1 MAITNA
7 AESASNSSSNS
18 SSSSCGA
25 QPNNRRSVRKRLVP
39 DRFGFHENE
48 DDAGHNNN
56 DADAAVDVVD
66 EKLNGS
72 AGRKRL
78 KITRKRRGVVL
89 GNTKTSNARS
99 SQQKKSLLPCWLLDL
114 PEELLD
120 NILCNYLSTATDR
133 RALSQTCNKF
143 YRLSKSDKMTQN
155 LQFLLH
161 ANDPRL
167 SNESTTALGITTGV
181 ATASQSFPIRPAASD
196 ATGANRDRASVHQA
210 STRRMVQT
218 LLPFAQHD
226 NKDALFILGLIAV
239 YVEDDLEVGLSLLQ
253 KGAALQSA
261 RCLYEL
267 GLLLMRHDKTIG
279 QDYLDQAALL
289 GHAQAQLI
297 HVSRH
302 GISKELK
309 HQAQRELWADYRIG
323 LHHLLSN
330 KPHPTRTRWGPFHC
344 DNPYCVRIH
353 YRSTRRC
360 REWLSTK
367 PRSPEW
373 LRLRPDVLQCGMDPN
388 DTHFDATEFY
398 FVHRMPTCGG
408 CRTATYCGAAC
419 QRLHWKRHKQMCR
432 VIMAN
437 NNMDDND
444 DNNDDN
450 NDNDENNNNN
460 ENN

>member
-1 MAITNA
+1 MATANA
-7 AESASNSSSNS
+7 DLASNSSS

-25 QPNNRRSVRKRLVP
+25 AQQRRSVRRRQAP
-39 DRFGFHENE
+39 DRFGFN
-48 DDAGHNNN
+48 GNNYDSRSN
-56 DADAAVDVVD
+56 GAADETVMD
-66 EKLNGS
+66 NGS
-72 AGRKRL
+72 ASRKRL
-78 KITRKRRGVVL
+78 KITRKRSGVVVS
-89 GNTKTSNARS
+89 TKTPNTRR
-99 SQQKKSLLPCWLLDL
+99 KKRRFLPCWLLEL

-120 NILCNYLSTATDR
+120 NILCNYLCTATDR
-133 RALSQTCNKF
+133 RALQATNRLF
-143 YRLSKSDKMTQN
+143 YRLSSSDKMMQN
-155 LQFLLH
+155 LRFLLH
-161 ANDPRL
+161 ASDKRL
-167 SNESTTALGITTGV
+167 SHDSTTTGGLTTGLV
-181 ATASQSFPIRPAASD
+181 TASQSFPIVPA
-196 ATGANRDRASVHQA
+196 TVPGLRIRAILYRGD
-210 STRRMVQT
+210 STRRMVQR

-253 KGAALQSA
+253 KGAALQSP

-279 QDYLDQAALL
+279 QEYLEQAALL

-323 LHHLLSN
+323 LHHLISN
-330 KPHPTRTRWGPFHC
+330 KPHPPRSRWGPFHC

-360 REWLSTK
+360 REWLATK
-367 PRSPEW
+367 PQSTEW
-373 LRLRPDVLQCGMDPN
+373 ERLRPDVLQCGMDPA

-419 QRLHWKRHKQMCR
+419 QRLHWKRHKQVCR

-437 NNMDDND
+437 NNIHDND
-444 DNNDDN
+444 DNN
-450 NDNDENNNNN
+450 NNNNDDN
-460 ENN
+460 DNHPNN